1 MNKTLHLTLTLIK
14 TSFDVGIG
22 AKGKKSKPRR
32 TIIVAGLLF
41 GLFIASFSI
50 PVTAFVV
57 ELVNNL
63 KVINLP
69 EIVFYM
75 VLPLA
80 TITVTVLSIFTVVSI
95 LFLST
100 DNKILLYLPLT
111 ARQIIFARFMVV
123 LVYTYLIEVIFL
135 VPIFV
140 GYGLALNLGFTF
152 YIVSL
157 IVTLTIPIIPL
168 SLIVILLSYLLRYTN
183 LSRYRDAFTYVAMAL
198 VLGLALG
205 FNVFFSQAI
214 RAIELDP
221 LEILANVRSLLTVYG
236 NVINQFLPYLTFAL
250 NGLVNNQV
258 IEVLL
263 NIGLLLLVNFI
274 VLGLVVAFAGPV
286 YLRTIMGSD
295 ERSKSR
301 RKNSISKNISY
312 SKNHF
317 VSLIILEWKT
327 MVRSPIYFLNLV
339 FIVFLVPVLIIG
351 SLVFGISSSG
361 SANQIDILEIVQLL
375 EALNYNFNNPFF
387 VSILLGIALFFG
399 STTLIA
405 PTAIS
410 RLGGSAPFFKSL
422 PISYINFINFKTFWA
437 NILTIIPISLYIL
450 GVSLFGLLSIF
461 DALVVIITITPL
473 FILLNYLGLL
483 IDLVNP
489 KLDWLNEA
497 QAVKQN
503 LNGIF
508 YMLGMWALTAL
519 VVYGGYLLSEASFV
533 INGYIYAAIIFTLS
547 VIGNVALLVYFKRR
561 GYTLFKGVS

>member
-1 MNKTLHLTLTLIK
+1 MNKTLNLTLALIK

-22 AKGKKSKPRR
+22 AKSKRSKPRR
-32 TIIVAGLLF
+32 TIFFTGLLF
-41 GLFIASFSI
+41 GLFIASFTL
-50 PVTAFVV
+50 PVTAFVI

-63 KVINLP
+63 KVIDLT

-75 VLPLA
+75 VLPIA
-80 TITVTVLSIFTVVSI
+80 TITVTVLSIFTVISI

-111 ARQIIFARFMVV
+111 PRQIILARFIVV

-140 GYGLALNLGFTF
+140 GYGLALNLGLI
-152 YIVSL
+152 YYLVCL
-157 IVTLTIPIIPL
+157 IVTLIIPIIPL
-168 SLIVILLSYLLRYTN
+168 SLVVILLSYLLRYTN

-205 FNVFFSQAI
+205 FNFFFSQAI
-214 RAIELDP
+214 RTIELDP
-221 LEILANVRSLLTVYG
+221 SEILANVRSLLTVYG

-250 NGLVNNQV
+250 NGLVSNQLF
-258 IEVLL
+258 EVVL
-263 NIGLLLLVNFI
+263 NIGLLLLINVA
-274 VLGLVVAFAGPV
+274 VLGLVIFLAGPV
-286 YLRTIMGSD
+286 YLKTIMGSD

-301 RKNSISKNISY
+301 RKNNISNNLNY

-317 VSLIILEWKT
+317 ISLIILEWKT
-327 MVRSPIYFLNLV
+327 MVRSPIYFLNLL
-339 FIVFLVPVLIIG
+339 FIVFLVPLLIIG

-361 SANQIDILEIVQLL
+361 SATQIDILEIIELL

-387 VSILLGIALFFG
+387 VSILIGIALFFG

-422 PISYINFINFKTFWA
+422 PISYLNFINFKTFWA

-450 GVSLFGLLSIF
+450 GISMYGLLSIF
-461 DALVVIITITPL
+461 DAMVVIITITPL
-473 FILLNYLGLL
+473 FVLLNYLGLL
-483 IDLVNP
+483 IDLINP

-503 LNGIF
+503 LNGIL
-508 YMLGMWALTAL
+508 YMLGMWALTVL
-519 VVYGGYLLSEASFV
+519 LVYGGYLLSEASFV
-533 INGYIYAAIIFTLS
+533 VNGYIYSAIIFIVS
-547 VIGNVALLVYFKRR
+547 VIGNIALLVYFKRR
-561 GYTLFKGVS
+561 GYKLFKGVS